1 MNVGVEVATRTLGAS
16 SDEASSQP
24 ASTATLSSIELATT
38 KAPAKKWQVSVF
50 VVQCSDMFS

>member
-1 MNVGVEVATRTLGAS
+1 MNVGVEVATRTLVAS

-24 ASTATLSSIELATT
+24 ASPATSSIVLATT

-50 VVQCSDMFS
+50 MVQCSDIF

>member
-1 MNVGVEVATRTLGAS
+1 MMNVGVEVATRTLGAS

-24 ASTATLSSIELATT
+24 ASPATSSIELATT

-50 VVQCSDMFS
+50 MVQSTDML

>member
-1 MNVGVEVATRTLGAS
+1 MMNFGVEVSTRILGAS

-24 ASTATLSSIELATT
+24 ASPATSSIELATT

-50 VVQCSDMFS
+50 MVQCTDMF

>member
-1 MNVGVEVATRTLGAS
+1 MNVGVEVATRTLGPS
-16 SDEASSQP
+16 SDEACSQP
-24 ASTATLSSIELATT
+24 ASTATLSIELATT